1 MKVISLFFALL
12 LVSAAPL
19 FAGPVTM
26 QEGNWEITMK
36 MDMAGMPF
44 AMPPMV
50 TTHCYTK
57 EDIKDSKKTIPNT
70 SQKKNDCERKDVKV
84 AGNKVTWT
92 MQCKDG
98 STGSGEMEYKQ
109 TSYNGMMT
117 LEKRDNKGGT
127 SKIVYHMSG
136 KRIGDCK

>member
-1 MKVISLFFALL
+1 MKVIGLFFALL

-19 FAGPVTM
+19 FAAPATM
-26 QEGNWEITMK
+26 QDGNWEITMK

-44 AMPPMV
+44 ALPPMV

-57 EDIKDSKKTIPNT
+57 EDINDSKKTIPST
-70 SQKKNDCERKDVKV
+70 SQKNDCEKKDVTV
-84 AGNKVTWT
+84 VGNKVTWK

-109 TSYNGMMT
+109 TSYSGMMT
-117 LEKRDNKGGT
+117 LEKADKKGGT
-127 SKIVYHMSG
+127 SKIIYHMSG